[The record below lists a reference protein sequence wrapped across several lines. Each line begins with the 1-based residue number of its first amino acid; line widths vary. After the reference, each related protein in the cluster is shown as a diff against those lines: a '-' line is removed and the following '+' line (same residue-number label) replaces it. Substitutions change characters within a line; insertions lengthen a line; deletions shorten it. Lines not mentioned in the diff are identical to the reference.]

1 LAGRVK
7 TIAEPIDNGLAGV
20 RPREK
25 VPVVVAP
32 TTLSAAT
39 EFVAAATEATV
50 EPAAKTFTPD
60 EAEEITPPKVDNAC
74 REKVPLAVFVAILQL
89 VPAVMV
95 RVVAVVVKLA
105 VATVHFIVVKPADP
119 VAPGHAATGGE
130 SVVVQIPVVV
140 PAAPVV

>member
-1 LAGRVK
+1 MK
-7 TIAEPIDNGLAGV
+7 TITEPIDNGLAGV
-20 RPREK
+20 RPRVK

-39 EFVAAATEATV
+39 EFVAADAELTV
-50 EPAAKTFTPD
+50 EPAAKIFTPD

-74 REKVPLAVFVAILQL
+74 SEKVPLATFVAILQF
-89 VPAVMV
+89 VAAVMV
-95 RVVAVVVKLA
+95 RVIAAVMFA

-119 VAPGHAATGGE
+119 VAPGHAATGAE
-130 SVVVQIPVVV
+130 SVVVQVPVVV